1 MKVKTLIDSLSVYP
15 DTADIVVV
23 NEDTL
28 ERSDIEFITW
38 KNSAERVNI
47 YYKSKNGIR

>member
-23 NEDTL
+23 NKDTL

-38 KNSAERVNI
+38 KNSAERI
-47 YYKSKNGIR
+47 SLYYRTQDGIS